1 MNSSSTAYSVAIFRI
16 YAGVA
21 SIMVLGIGTVVLF
34 GWTMDIPAL
43 KSILPGLPAIRFN
56 TGLSLLLLGSSLW
69 LLQNEGTSPAK
80 KHLGNTLAGLAL
92 LVSLMTLTEYLFGWN
107 LGIDELLI
115 RDLDS
120 PPELFPGRMSP
131 IAVLCSSLSSTAL
144 PLGPESQY
152 FSMAYSSACMILD
165 FVFVF
170 GILSRDA
177 QNTYIAVQTG
187 GAFLALSLAI
197 LAARPTRGMMK
208 MISSNLPGSKAMRL
222 LLPGIIILTILMGW
236 LVEKAESFGFLD
248 RSRGSIF
255 LVIVLIFVYSPLI
268 YFIAGTSTGWRKG

>member
-16 YAGVA
+16 YAGAA

-43 KSILPGLPAIRFN
+43 KSVLPGLPAIRFN

-80 KHLGNTLAGLAL
+80 KHFGNTLAGLAL
-92 LVSLMTLTEYLFGWN
+92 LISLMTLTEYLFGWN
-107 LGIDELLI
+107 LGIDELFI
-115 RDLDS
+115 SDLDS

-131 IAVLCSSLSSTAL
+131 IAVLCSCLSSTAL
-144 PLGPESQY
+144 LLIGSRISQY
-152 FSMAYSSACMILD
+152 FSIGVFVLSLIAILD

-187 GAFLALSLAI
+187 GAFLALSLAT

-208 MISSNLPGSKAMRL
+208 MI
-222 LLPGIIILTILMGW
+222 
-236 LVEKAESFGFLD
+236 
-248 RSRGSIF
+248 
-255 LVIVLIFVYSPLI
+255 
-268 YFIAGTSTGWRKG
+268 